1 MAEATAQPMSFGGKT
16 SIPSKAWQLLAPAL
30 ITLFFLLVIPMLII
44 FVYSFY
50 LFVDVGVDKPAFQ
63 FGNWIEFFTDGYY
76 HGAIW
81 TTLRIAVTAT
91 VVCAVIGY
99 IPAYYI
105 ATTTF
110 RHKWLL
116 MLLLILPFWVSF
128 IIRTFS
134 GIHVLGNQGFINATL
149 LSIGII
155 DQPIKMLY
163 TEGAVIMGMIHFLL
177 PYMVLNIYV
186 SLEGIDRNLVSAA
199 RTLGAT
205 SWQAF
210 REVTLPLSLP
220 GLAAGS
226 LLCFVLS
233 AGTFVTPQI
242 LGGPRDFM
250 FGNLI
255 FDALM
260 DELNWPMGATLSC
273 VMLIMLGSI
282 VLIYNRIMGLSQV
295 YKSFS

>member
-1 MAEATAQPMSFGGKT
+1 MAEAAAQPVSFGT
-16 SIPSKAWQLLAPAL
+16 RASQATRAWQLLAPAL
-30 ITLFFLLVIPMLII
+30 TTLFFLLVIPMVII

-50 LFVDVGVDKPAFQ
+50 LFVDVGVDQPAFQ
-63 FGNWIEFFTDGYY
+63 FGNWVEFFTDSYY

-81 TTLRIAVTAT
+81 TTLRIAIIAT
-91 VVCAVIGY
+91 LVCAVVGY
-99 IPAYYI
+99 IPAYFI

-134 GIHVLGNQGFINATL
+134 WIHVLGNQGFINATMIFL
-149 LSIGII
+149 GITGE
-155 DQPIKMLY
+155 PIKMLY
-163 TEGAVIMGMIHFLL
+163 TEGSVIMGMIHFLL

-210 REVTLPLSLP
+210 LQVTLPLSLP
-220 GLAAGS
+220 GLAAGC

-242 LGGPRDFM
+242 LGGPGDFM

-260 DELNWPMGATLSC
+260 DELNSPMGATLSF
-273 VMLIMLGSI
+273 VMLVMLGSI
-282 VLIYNRIMGLSQV
+282 VLIYNLVMGLSQV

>member
-1 MAEATAQPMSFGGKT
+1 MAEATAQPISFGGKT
-16 SIPSKAWQLLAPAL
+16 SVPSKAWQLLAPAL
-30 ITLFFLLVIPMLII
+30 ITLFFLLIIPMLII

-63 FGNWIEFFTDGYY
+63 FGNWIEFFTDSYY

-99 IPAYYI
+99 VPAYFI

-116 MLLLILPFWVSF
+116 LLLLILPFWVSF

-134 GIHVLGNQGFINATL
+134 WIQVLGNQGFINATL
-149 LSIGII
+149 MSIGII

-186 SLEGIDRNLVSAA
+186 SLEGIDRNLISAA

-210 REVTLPLSLP
+210 LQVTLPLSLP

-242 LGGPRDFM
+242 LGGPGDFM

>member
-1 MAEATAQPMSFGGKT
+1 MAEATAQPISFGAKT
-16 SIPSKAWQLLAPAL
+16 NVPSKAWQLLAPAL

-134 GIHVLGNQGFINATL
+134 WIHVLGNQGFINATL

-295 YKSFS
+295 YKSFR

>member
-1 MAEATAQPMSFGGKT
+1 
-16 SIPSKAWQLLAPAL
+16 
-30 ITLFFLLVIPMLII
+30 
-44 FVYSFY
+44 
-50 LFVDVGVDKPAFQ
+50 
-63 FGNWIEFFTDGYY
+63 
-76 HGAIW
+76 
-81 TTLRIAVTAT
+81 
-91 VVCAVIGY
+91 
-99 IPAYYI
+99 
-105 ATTTF
+105 
-110 RHKWLL
+110 
-116 MLLLILPFWVSF
+116 
-128 IIRTFS
+128 
-134 GIHVLGNQGFINATL
+134 
-149 LSIGII
+149 
-155 DQPIKMLY
+155 
-163 TEGAVIMGMIHFLL
+163 MGMIHFLL
-177 PYMVLNIYV
+177 PYMVLNVYV

-210 REVTLPLSLP
+210 LQVTLPLSLP

-242 LGGPRDFM
+242 LGGPGDFM